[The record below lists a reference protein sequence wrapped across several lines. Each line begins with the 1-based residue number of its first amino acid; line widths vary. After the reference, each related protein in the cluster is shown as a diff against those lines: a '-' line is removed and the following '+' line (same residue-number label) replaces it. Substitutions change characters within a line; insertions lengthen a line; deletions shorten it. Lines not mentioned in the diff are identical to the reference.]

1 MIGHEEHRA
10 IPQWLSWTILVL
22 LTAAIV
28 SWCMFLMMM
37 VMDAPREWDFGA
49 FQDVPA
55 QSVYSTRPVMPRFN
69 PAHWTRFDPGQV
81 PQQMPKL
88 PEARRSPKLSEMAAQ
103 PGGARP

>member
-1 MIGHEEHRA
+1 MIGHEEHRD
-10 IPQWLSWTILVL
+10 IPQWLSWLLLVV
-22 LTAAIV
+22 LTGAIV

-55 QSVYSTRPVMPRFN
+55 QSVYSTRPSLPRLN
-69 PAHWTRFDPGQV
+69 SKIVPRFDPKQV

-88 PEARRSPKLSEMAAQ
+88 PEARRSPKLSETVAQ

>member
-10 IPQWLSWTILVL
+10 IPQWLSWTLLVL
-22 LTAAIV
+22 LTCAIV

-49 FQDVPA
+49 FSDVPG
-55 QSVYSTRPVMPRFN
+55 QSVYSTQPSLPRFN
-69 PAHWTRFDPGQV
+69 SKIVPRFDPKLV
-81 PQQMPKL
+81 PLQMPKL
-88 PEARRSPKLSEMAAQ
+88 PEAKRSPKISEMAGQ